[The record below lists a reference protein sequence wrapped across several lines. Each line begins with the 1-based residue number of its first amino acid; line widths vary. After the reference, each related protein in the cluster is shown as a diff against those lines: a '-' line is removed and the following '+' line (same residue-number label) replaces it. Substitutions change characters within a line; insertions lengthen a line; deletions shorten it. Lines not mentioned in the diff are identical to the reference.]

1 MNLLG
6 VDIGKKRTGLAWVD
20 PLVGVVLPFGVIEA
34 IPKDVTKQLGELI
47 AAERITDVVIGL
59 PLSPEG
65 EENEACAFVR
75 RVGHDLQHAHGVSV
89 SFEDERYTSRLAH
102 SMGGEATKDEK
113 AAMAI
118 LETHISKKK
127 Q

>member
-1 MNLLG
+1 MGILG
-6 VDIGKKRTGLAWVD
+6 VDIGKKRTGLAWTD
-20 PLVGVVLPFGVIEA
+20 PAVGVILPFGFFVSTPDQVAKE
-34 IPKDVTKQLGELI
+34 LGTI
-47 AAERITDVVIGL
+47 ITNERITQVVIGL

-75 RVGHDLQHAHGVSV
+75 SIGTVITSTHTVEV
-89 SFEDERYTSRLAH
+89 FFEDERYTSRLAY

-118 LETHISKKK
+118 LETYLHKKK
-127 Q
+127 